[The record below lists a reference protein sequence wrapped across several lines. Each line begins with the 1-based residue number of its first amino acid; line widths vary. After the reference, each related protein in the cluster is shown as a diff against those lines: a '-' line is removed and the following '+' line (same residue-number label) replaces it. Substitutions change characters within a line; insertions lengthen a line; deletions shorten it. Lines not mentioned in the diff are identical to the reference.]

1 MINRKPYI
9 EQQSANWW
17 TKNPAYKRY
26 MLRECTS
33 IFALIY
39 ALILLWGLFA
49 LSNGESAF
57 TGWLET
63 MANPGMVVVHIIGLI
78 STLFHTVTWFE
89 LTPKIMYLYR
99 GETRVPENRVKA
111 SQYVVFGLVT
121 ITMLVLAVIWL

>member
-9 EQQSANWW
+9 EQQNANWW
-17 TKNPAYKRY
+17 TENPAYRRY

-57 TGWLET
+57 IGWLET

-111 SQYVVFGLVT
+111 SQYVVFVLVT